1 MTIQEINKICK
12 NSMISHLGIEFTGYT
27 ETTVEARMPVHAPTP
42 QPMGYLHGGASLAL
56 AETVGSAGSLFLV
69 DPTKYNVF
77 GMQVSAN
84 HISSIREG
92 WVIARATIIHQGRTS
107 HVWDVEIRDEESK
120 LISVARVTNAIV
132 EKKTEK

>member
-1 MTIQEINKICK
+1 MTIQEINKICE
-12 NSMISHLGIEFTGYT
+12 NSLISHLGIEFTAYT
-27 ETTVEARMPVHAPTP
+27 GTTVEARMPVHSPTH

-69 DPTKYNVF
+69 DPTKFNVF
-77 GMQVSAN
+77 GMQVTGN

-107 HVWDVEIRDEESK
+107 HVWDVEIRDTDGK

-132 EKKTEK
+132 EKK

>member
-1 MTIQEINKICK
+1 
-12 NSMISHLGIEFTGYT
+12 MISHLGIEFTGYT
-27 ETTVEARMPVHAPTP
+27 ETTVEARMPVHAPTH

-69 DPTKYNVF
+69 DPTKFNVF
-77 GMQVSAN
+77 GMQVTGN

-107 HVWDVEIRDEESK
+107 HVWDVEIRDTDGK